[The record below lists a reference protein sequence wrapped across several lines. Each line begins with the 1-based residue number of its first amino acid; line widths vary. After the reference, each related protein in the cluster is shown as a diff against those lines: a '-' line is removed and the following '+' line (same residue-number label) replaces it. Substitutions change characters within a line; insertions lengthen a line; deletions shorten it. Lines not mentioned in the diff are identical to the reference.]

1 LLFVLCLSCASTKTD
16 TNLTS
21 GTSYFETGKTT
32 TQTQEGARTFFEQ
45 QETADSIV
53 YKYITD
59 TLTIEKK
66 VYSPSRTLTKIDT
79 VYQSKLQIDSVTK
92 YLHDTLYIKEKSE
105 TEVSPIP
112 RPIQELIM
120 KIVVIIAVI
129 VTIVISAKIYFKSKI
144 PLFWRI

>member
-1 LLFVLCLSCASTKTD
+1 MRIFLSLLFVLCLSCASTKTNS
-16 TNLTS
+16 TFSS
-21 GTSYFETGKTT
+21 GTQYFETGKTT

-45 QETADSIV
+45 QETADSIIYV
-53 YKYITD
+53 YKTD

-79 VYQSKLQIDSVTK
+79 VYQTKIQIDSVTK

-112 RPIQELIM
+112 RPIQDLVT
-120 KIVVIIAVI
+120 KIV
-129 VTIVISAKIYFKSKI
+129 IVILAIFSLYLYIKHGRK
-144 PLFWRI
+144 